1 MRTLKKL
8 VLSLFLLLIISI
20 SINITSFA
28 VTSPNI
34 ETYSASCILIESTTG
49 QIIYEKNSKQKMYP
63 ASTTKIMTAILT
75 LENCKLTDIATVSYN
90 AVHSI
95 PYGYSYANL
104 HDGEELTIDQLLHVL
119 LIPSANDAA
128 IVLAEHIAGSTENF
142 AIMMNDKAKEIGCL
156 NTHFVNANGMHDED
170 HYTTAYDLSL
180 MGKYA
185 MKNSTFRSI
194 VSKTSYALPAT
205 NKYDATDR
213 MFNTTNELLKVDY
226 RNRADNY
233 YYKYCNGIKTG
244 YTDAAGDCIVASSRK
259 DDLEFIIVILGADD
273 TEDGLS
279 GRYLDCKTLFNYA
292 FDNYKVEKLYDEN
305 SVLKQIDISNATKE
319 TKTLNVVIQNDIN
332 VLINNSTD
340 ISTLVPNVEMN
351 SNLNAPITKN
361 SVIGKITYTIN
372 GVDYSSNL
380 IAGSDV
386 IASRF
391 MNNLFTVLLVIF
403 ILFIIC
409 KILKSGKKKKKK
421 KKYAKKRTH

>member
-1 MRTLKKL
+1 MKTLKKL

-119 LIPSANDAA
+119 LIPSANDSA

-142 AIMMNDKAKEIGCL
+142 AIMMNNKAKEIGCL

-170 HYTTAYDLSL
+170 HYTTAYDLAL

-185 MKNSTFRSI
+185 MKNSIFRSI
-194 VSKTSYALPAT
+194 VSKTSYALPVT

-259 DDLEFIIVILGADD
+259 DDLEFIVVILGADD

-305 SVLKQIDISNATKE
+305 SVLKQIDIPNATKE
-319 TKTLNVVIQNDIN
+319 TKTLNVIIQNDIN
-332 VLINNSTD
+332 VLIDNSTN
-340 ISTLVPNVEMN
+340 ISTLVPNVEIN

-403 ILFIIC
+403 ILFIIR
-409 KILKSGKKKKKK
+409 KILKSGKKKKK